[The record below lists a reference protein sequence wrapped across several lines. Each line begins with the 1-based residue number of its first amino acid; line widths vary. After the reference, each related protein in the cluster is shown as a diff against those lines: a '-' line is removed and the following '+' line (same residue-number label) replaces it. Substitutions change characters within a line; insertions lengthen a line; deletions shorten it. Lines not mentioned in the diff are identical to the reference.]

1 MNARSILHVIDKAEG
16 YLSQIL
22 LVFFVTL
29 VFTQTVLRSV
39 FSVVIPWSEEASRF
53 AFVWF
58 VFFGAS
64 YAARLSAHNRVVIQF
79 RLFKP
84 VVGKVSMFIT
94 DILWVGFCCMMVRMS
109 LIVIEDLH
117 EFPYLSPSMSL
128 SMAYVYW
135 IFPVAFALMALRII
149 QVNYIRYILKEE
161 LADVDKIEAE
171 KYEDLAEVEMME
183 AEKYE
188 RLASENAADEAAFEA
203 ASLRKEAS

>member
-1 MNARSILHVIDKAEG
+1 MNARSILHVLDKAEG

-29 VFTQTVLRSV
+29 VFTQTVLRSA

-58 VFFGAS
+58 VYFGAS

-79 RLFKP
+79 RLFP
-84 VVGKVSMFIT
+84 PLVGKVSMFIT
-94 DILWVGFCCMMVRMS
+94 DILWVGFCCMMVHMS
-109 LIVIEDLH
+109 LLVIEDLH

-135 IFPVAFALMALRII
+135 IFPIAFSLMALRIM
-149 QVNYIRYILKEE
+149 QVNYIRYVLREDI
-161 LADVDKIEAE
+161 ADVDKIEAE
-171 KYEDLAEVEMME
+171 RYEELAHEGLEGME
-183 AEKYE
+183 GEICQDAPQ
-188 RLASENAADEAAFEA
+188 RQG
-203 ASLRKEAS
+203 EAS